1 MTEVLPSI
9 NKVINLRGR
18 DVVGKYKLENIR
30 NAGGFLLTQGHTFGA
45 SAIAPY
51 RFWEELILVSVM
63 HCWN

>member
-51 RFWEELILVSVM
+51 RF
-63 HCWN
+63 